1 MARSMIAIV
10 DLGSNQNAFIAR
22 ELRKLGVYSEIF
34 NYDVSPEELKNTPGI
49 QGIIVPHMETAEQ
62 AELRREYLA
71 EYRENMKAML
81 DNLVIQEQ
89 DGTRHALKQKD
100 NPPVQ

>member
-1 MARSMIAIV
+1 MKFQIMT
-10 DLGSNQNAFIAR
+10 LGCKVNQAESSGFAQLLLQR
-22 ELRKLGVYSEIF
+22 GM
-34 NYDVSPEELKNTPGI
+34 T
-49 QGIIVPHMETAEQ
+49 QAETAEQ

-81 DNLVIQEQ
+81 DNLIIQEQ

>member
-1 MARSMIAIV
+1 MDKKKIERINELARKKKASGLTEA
-10 DLGSNQNAFIAR
+10 
-22 ELRKLGVYSEIF
+22 
-34 NYDVSPEELKNTPGI
+34 
-49 QGIIVPHMETAEQ
+49 ETAEQ
-62 AELRREYLA
+62 AELRREHLA

-81 DNLVIQEQ
+81 DNLIIQEQ

>member
-1 MARSMIAIV
+1 MDRKKIERINELAR
-10 DLGSNQNAFIAR
+10 
-22 ELRKLGVYSEIF
+22 KK
-34 NYDVSPEELKNTPGI
+34 KNEGLTEA
-49 QGIIVPHMETAEQ
+49 ETVEQ

-71 EYRENMKAML
+71 EFRENMKAML
-81 DNLVIQEQ
+81 DNTIIQEP

>member
-1 MARSMIAIV
+1 MKTEDSMDKKKIERINELARKKKA
-10 DLGSNQNAFIAR
+10 G
-22 ELRKLGVYSEIF
+22 ELTA
-34 NYDVSPEELKNTPGI
+34 EEA
-49 QGIIVPHMETAEQ
+49 AEQ

-81 DNLVIQEQ
+81 DNLIIQEQ

-100 NPPVQ
+100 NQTIQ

>member
-1 MARSMIAIV
+1 MEKKKIERINELARKKKAV
-10 DLGSNQNAFIAR
+10 GLTEA
-22 ELRKLGVYSEIF
+22 
-34 NYDVSPEELKNTPGI
+34 
-49 QGIIVPHMETAEQ
+49 ETAEQ
-62 AELRREYLA
+62 TELRREYLA